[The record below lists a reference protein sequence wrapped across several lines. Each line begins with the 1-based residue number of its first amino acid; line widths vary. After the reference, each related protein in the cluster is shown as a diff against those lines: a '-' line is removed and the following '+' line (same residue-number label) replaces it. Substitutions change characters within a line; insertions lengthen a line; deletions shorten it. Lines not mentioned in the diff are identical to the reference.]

1 MMTKG
6 RQFDG
11 NPLDKE
17 VSMAGKH
24 PYISGGAALVQAVVQ
39 LRKSFP
45 SQVTAD
51 TLKKLSI
58 APNNESLVIGALRF
72 IGVLDAEGKKTE
84 VAGKVF
90 SKGDPDFQKGL
101 SELIAKA
108 YSDLFEIH
116 GKDAWQLSA
125 DQLTSYFRSADQ
137 TSEIVGRRQSSTFQT
152 FAGLGGYSEVP
163 AMKQSSSAKKP
174 KPPNGRSKPPK
185 PEAKPEISVMGDSG
199 GVGSKGRDVGLTVR
213 IEVNLP
219 AGADQETYDRIFKSM
234 RENLLNG

>member
-1 MMTKG
+1 
-6 RQFDG
+6 
-11 NPLDKE
+11 
-17 VSMAGKH
+17 MAGKH

-51 TLKKLSI
+51 TLKKLAI

-101 SELIAKA
+101 SELISKA

-152 FAGLGGYSEVP
+152 FAGLSGYSEVP
-163 AMKQSSSAKKP
+163 AMKQSSSPKKP
-174 KPPNGRSKPPK
+174 KPPGTGGSKPPK
-185 PEAKPEISVMGDSG
+185 TKVKPEISVMGEESG
-199 GVGSKGRDVGLTVR
+199 AARKARDVGLTVR